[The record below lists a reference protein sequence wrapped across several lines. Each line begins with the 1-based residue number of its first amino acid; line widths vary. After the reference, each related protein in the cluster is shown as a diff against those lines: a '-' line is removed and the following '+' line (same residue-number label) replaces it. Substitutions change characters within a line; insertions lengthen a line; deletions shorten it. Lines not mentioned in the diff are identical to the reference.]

1 MLKANT
7 DLSVQFFSF
16 LVMSFLFSHMIS
28 MRSDATNATDSG
40 WGSGE
45 ACPENCTCRAMD
57 YPKYRSLFNK
67 TVVCTGVQFLN
78 NIFPENIPLDVEIL
92 DLSHCRL
99 TRLSL
104 RLTLKHLRFLDIS
117 YNDLKVMDR
126 QIHKLTA
133 LRQLIMRNN
142 SLSYLQNGAFS
153 GMLYLEVLDLSN
165 NQLYSIEPHTFGGL
179 NYLKKLNL
187 EGNRLHFLSPQWF
200 VSMPSLGWLFLS
212 NNLIGRL
219 KANVFEML
227 SGLFTMKLDE
237 NRISYI
243 EPGAFNGLSHLRI
256 LYLTDNLLQTIP
268 SQELHNLPLLQYLYF
283 DKNPVLRIP
292 TLTFHSMNLSMLTMS
307 YMPHLKV
314 IEKESFLNL
323 KHLVTLQLHDNSE
336 LVYIDPNAFV
346 NCSHLKNLYLHNNKL
361 QSVSSVLK
369 DSLPALKTLH
379 LYNNELECDC
389 NAMWMKQEN
398 LREISN
404 KTYRSVLFGDSLL
417 KCGSPSNRKGI
428 LLRDLPL
435 TALNFTCAPVIIPL
449 FRRSYNLS
457 IGEEL
462 HLECYAM
469 GLPSPKITWRL
480 PNGTLLD
487 KENLRTGRYEI
498 RNNSTFILRY
508 LYESDTGR
516 YSCEAQSV
524 SGFDTESSIV
534 TVNNKPVRI
543 SAEYVAGNFITISWN
558 GTRNQWSM
566 TGYEIHYKPLD
577 NSEKFQIIPL
587 DRRLRQFR
595 YTFTNLSPLTTYMFC
610 IVYVFE
616 TELYTV
622 HCTNITTGDKDLST
636 TGITHINSKM
646 IVGVVTSIF
655 MLLILGCCVLVVRR
669 VGKRKDYL
677 EPLYSKDTESL
688 IDVIPLESMYQGQ
701 TTPAACSSRTSLIQS
716 QD

>member
-1 MLKANT
+1 
-7 DLSVQFFSF
+7 
-16 LVMSFLFSHMIS
+16 MIS
-28 MRSDATNATDSG
+28 MRSDATNTTDSG

-292 TLTFHSMNLSMLTMS
+292 TLAFHSMNL
-307 YMPHLKV
+307 
-314 IEKESFLNL
+314 
-323 KHLVTLQLHDNSE
+323 
-336 LVYIDPNAFV
+336 
-346 NCSHLKNLYLHNNKL
+346 
-361 QSVSSVLK
+361 
-369 DSLPALKTLH
+369 
-379 LYNNELECDC
+379 
-389 NAMWMKQEN
+389 
-398 LREISN
+398 R
-404 KTYRSVLFGDSLL
+404 
-417 KCGSPSNRKGI
+417 
-428 LLRDLPL
+428 
-435 TALNFTCAPVIIPL
+435 
-449 FRRSYNLS
+449 
-457 IGEEL
+457 
-462 HLECYAM
+462 
-469 GLPSPKITWRL
+469 
-480 PNGTLLD
+480 
-487 KENLRTGRYEI
+487 
-498 RNNSTFILRY
+498 
-508 LYESDTGR
+508 R

-524 SGFDTESSIV
+524 SGFDTESSVV

-566 TGYEIHYKPLD
+566 TGYEIHYKPMD

-587 DRRLRQFR
+587 DHRLRQFR

-622 HCTNITTGDKDLST
+622 HCTNITTGDEDLST

-655 MLLILGCCVLVVRR
+655 ILLILGCCVLVVRR